1 MEYEPDGSL
10 IFFSILLGQSEL
22 VPVTEDSIP
31 FNDQVWFKLSINIV
45 NATLHAPLLTNLPSA

>member
-1 MEYEPDGSL
+1 MEYVPDGSL

-31 FNDQVWFKLSINIV
+31 FNDQVWFKLRINIV
-45 NATLHAPLLTNLPSA
+45 KATLHAPLLTNFPSV